1 MEDVNFI
8 ERQVV
13 LLQPVER
20 EIKKAISYRQ
30 NHEYNESNKLLLE
43 LVRQHPDHAITNYQ
57 CAWSYDILGEESLA
71 VPYYKKA
78 ISLGLPEKE
87 LQGAYLGLG
96 STYRTLGLY
105 GLSKETF
112 CNGISNFPH
121 NKALQTFYA
130 MTLYNLNEHNKAM
143 DLLLN
148 CLVKTTSDPEI
159 KLYQKAIEF
168 YSDKLDQVW
177 K

>member
-1 MEDVNFI
+1 M
-8 ERQVV
+8 
-13 LLQPVER
+13 QPVDV

-30 NHEYNESNKLLLE
+30 NHEYKASNMLLLE
-43 LVRQHPDHAITNYQ
+43 LVRQHPDHAMINYQ

-78 ISLGLPEKE
+78 ITLGLPKDE
-87 LQGAYLGLG
+87 LQGAYLRLG

-105 GLSKETF
+105 DESKETLKE
-112 CNGISNFPH
+112 GISKFPH

-130 MTLYNLNEHNKAM
+130 MTLYNLNEHSKAV

-148 CLVKTTSDPEI
+148 CLVQTTSDPEI
-159 KLYQKAIEF
+159 KLYKKAIEF
-168 YSDKLDQVW
+168 YSDKLDHVW